1 MDRLRAAAILTAIAL
16 LTLSLLP
23 VQRAA
28 LALDAPLARRL
39 PCAYHRLVCRLLGLR
54 LILRGQPVRDGPV
67 LLVANHC
74 SWLDIPVLSA
84 LAPLSFIAKTEIAG
98 WPIFGTLARLQ
109 RSLFIE
115 RARRGSAGLQRD
127 SAQGRL
133 MRGERLVLFPEGT
146 SSDGNRVL
154 PFKSALFGIA
164 EQKPGVAPAIAVQP
178 LSIAY
183 VGLHGLPMARALR
196 PFVAWYGDMELASHL
211 WQALKIGPVDV
222 VIECHPPLPAEAVS
236 SRKAMAAMAERQVR
250 AGLVAA
256 LCGRTGAADLAEASA
271 PPAARAQ
278 TAPAPETAPETAPE
292 AVLAPSA

>member
-1 MDRLRAAAILTAIAL
+1 MGHLRAGAILAAIAL
-16 LTLSLLP
+16 LTLVLLP
-23 VQRAA
+23 VQRVA

-54 LILRGQPVRDGPV
+54 LILRGVPVRNGPV

-84 LAPLSFIAKTEIAG
+84 LAPLSFIAKSEIAG

-115 RARRGSAGLQRD
+115 RSRRGSASVQRD
-127 SAQGRL
+127 SAQIRL
-133 MRGERLVLFPEGT
+133 RRGERLVLFPEGT
-146 SSDGNRVL
+146 SGDGNRVL

-164 EQKPGVAPAIAVQP
+164 EQPAGTPPRLAVQP

-183 VGLHGLPMARALR
+183 VGLHGLPMPRALR
-196 PFVAWYGDMELASHL
+196 PFFAWYGDMELAPHL
-211 WQALKIGPVDV
+211 WQALRLGPVDV
-222 VIECHPPLPAEAVS
+222 VVECHPPLPAELMV
-236 SRKAMAAMAERQVR
+236 SRKRMAAEAERLVR

-256 LCGRTGAADLAEASA
+256 LHGRAGAAEMEEEVAEIA
-271 PPAARAQ
+271 PPAAL
-278 TAPAPETAPETAPE
+278 PALRQAA
-292 AVLAPSA
+292 APSS